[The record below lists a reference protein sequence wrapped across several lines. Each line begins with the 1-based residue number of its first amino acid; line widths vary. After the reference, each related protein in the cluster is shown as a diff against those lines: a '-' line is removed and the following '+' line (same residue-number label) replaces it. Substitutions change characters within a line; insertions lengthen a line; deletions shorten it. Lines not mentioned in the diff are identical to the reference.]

1 MQAKGTNSLL
11 GFGVRPSEG
20 QTAGQTG
27 NQRFWV
33 GLVAVLVAVGIY
45 AFANANETRMGLFWV
60 LGLGFGAVLQ
70 RSHLCFASAFRDT
83 FLLGQGRNL
92 KGIIIG
98 LAVATAGFAALMARQ
113 VPNTALGTFPPDA
126 HVLPLGLHTIFGAII
141 FGFGMVLAGGCVSGS
156 VYRMGEGYV
165 ASWVSFLGIILGLLA
180 ASFTWNWWYTFTIK
194 DSPRIWLPHY
204 LGHGGAVALTFALLI
219 LAYLAVLWWE
229 HRNGAVAPDAPFKGE
244 PETNFRAVLN
254 NLRRRVFVHG
264 WPVLLGGALLGG
276 LNVIAFVS
284 ERPWG
289 FTGEISRWAIG
300 ISNGFNVG
308 PGNLLGVNLIPG
320 CVLDPGDGG
329 VLNYMLF
336 LVIGMVYGSF
346 LAALF
351 SGEFKIRVPKQK
363 IRFVQAGGGGL
374 IMGYGSGTAV
384 GCTIGAFF
392 SSIPSLGL
400 NGWVWAVCLLIG
412 AWLGT
417 QAIKRIP

>member
-1 MQAKGTNSLL
+1 MQAKGTDSLL

-20 QTAGQTG
+20 QTVGQTG

-165 ASWVSFLGIILGLLA
+165 ASW
-180 ASFTWNWWYTFTIK
+180 
-194 DSPRIWLPHY
+194 
-204 LGHGGAVALTFALLI
+204 AVALTFALLI

-300 ISNGFNVG
+300 ISNGLNVG